1 MQQTLSQLTEQGTIL
16 GRDVHDLAEAETGD
30 IPVFEVQQQG
40 HQVHKYQLEQHAM
53 VHITEILGGVLSQ
66 EIYDLWQEYE
76 VQESY
81 EAKVVKA
88 LDKVEVQLQ
97 HNEASLSTWLSREK
111 QMVFQSQWMKDY
123 CAFDTT
129 LALFAELIQKQAI
142 EKLQEN
148 REDIPLLKAEANDN
162 EA

>member
-1 MQQTLSQLTEQGTIL
+1 MSQLTEQGTIL

-76 VQESY
+76 VQ
-81 EAKVVKA
+81 
-88 LDKVEVQLQ
+88 LQ